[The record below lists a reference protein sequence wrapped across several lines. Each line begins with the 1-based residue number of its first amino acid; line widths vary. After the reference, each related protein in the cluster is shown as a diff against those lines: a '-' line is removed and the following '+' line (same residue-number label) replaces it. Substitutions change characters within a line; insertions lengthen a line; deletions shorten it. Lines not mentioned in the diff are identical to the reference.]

1 MIFVAEDQGFFALAL
16 DESLVAGMQDEA
28 RWTIQNDPTAKKE
41 MPNFLEY
48 IYEGGLKAAKAEAVN
63 IIH

>member
-1 MIFVAEDQGFFALAL
+1 
-16 DESLVAGMQDEA
+16 MQDEA

-63 IIH
+63 IIR